1 MKSAPKKSN
10 KKSATKKRASS
21 ASRKGSFEA
30 RLRDAIS
37 AVDVAN
43 QLSSPLTNSIE
54 NLLRIAAH
62 DVGSDT
68 ASVLVRDGTR
78 GGLKFLAALSDVA
91 DELKKVRIP
100 PGKGIAGLVFSTG
113 QPMAVADV
121 SKEGS
126 FWSEA
131 DKRTGF
137 KTVTLLATP
146 LRTGSEMVGVLARR
160 LAGERLDAADASRDP
175 AVAEPG
181 DKADIARAPH
191 MRAAAELD

>member
-1 MKSAPKKSN
+1 MKSAPRKSS
-10 KKSATKKRASS
+10 KKSASKKRGNL
-21 ASRKGSFEA
+21 KGSFEA

-37 AVDVAN
+37 VVDVAN
-43 QLSSPLTNSIE
+43 QLTLPLTNSIE
-54 NLLRIAAH
+54 NLLSIAAK

-68 ASVLVRDGTR
+68 ASVLVREGTR
-78 GGLKFLAALSDVA
+78 GGLKFLVALSDVA

-146 LRTGSEMVGVLARR
+146 LRTGSEMVGVLEFVNRP
-160 LAGERLDAADASRDP
+160 GEP
-175 AVAEPG
+175 
-181 DKADIARAPH
+181 
-191 MRAAAELD
+191 